1 MIAIDIVMT
10 PAANNNHVSI
20 ANWTAC
26 INSDHSVIF
35 DFFQSCI
42 DQNLILNKFNMDAD
56 GVNDTTTYYSAS
68 VENARLFQEQFEN
81 QQLAFS
87 VNQMSMKQFWN
98 QFQFDIEIFQR
109 SVDFDAVSDFF
120 ELVNKDT
127 GEIWTTKF
135 PLIDPYDNQGN
146 LQ

>member
-1 MIAIDIVMT
+1 MIAVDIIMT
-10 PAANNNHVSI
+10 LADNNNHVSI

-26 INSDHSVIF
+26 INSDHPVIF
-35 DFFQSCI
+35 NFFQSCI
-42 DQNLILNKFNMDAD
+42 DQNLILNKFNMGGD

-68 VENARLFQEQFEN
+68 TENAQLFQEQFEN
-81 QQLAFS
+81 QLLAFS

-98 QFQFDIEIFQR
+98 QFQFNIEIFQR
-109 SVDFDAVSDFF
+109 SVDFDTVSDLF

-135 PLIDPYDNQGN
+135 PLTYPYNDQGD

>member
-1 MIAIDIVMT
+1 MIAIDVIMT

-20 ANWTAC
+20 ANWTVC
-26 INSDHSVIF
+26 INSNHSVIF
-35 DFFQSCI
+35 DFFQSCV
-42 DQNLILNKFNMDAD
+42 DQNLILNKFGMDGD
-56 GVNDTTTYYSAS
+56 GVYDRTTYYSAS
-68 VENARLFQEQFEN
+68 VEDAQVFQEQFEN
-81 QQLAFS
+81 QQLTFS

-109 SVDFDAVSDFF
+109 SVDFDTVSNLF
-120 ELVNKDT
+120 ELVNKQT

-135 PLIDPYDNQGN
+135 PLTYPYDDQGN

>member
-10 PAANNNHVSI
+10 PAVNNNHVSI

-26 INSDHSVIF
+26 INSDHPVIF
-35 DFFQSCI
+35 DFFQSCV
-42 DQNLILNKFNMDAD
+42 DQNLILNKFYMEGD
-56 GVNDTTTYYSAS
+56 GLNDTTTYYSAS
-68 VENARLFQEQFEN
+68 TENARLFQKQFEN

-87 VNQMSMKQFWN
+87 VHQMSMKQFWY

-109 SVDFDAVSDFF
+109 SVDIDTMSNSF

-127 GEIWTTKF
+127 REIWTTKF
-135 PLIDPYDNQGN
+135 PLIDPYDDQGN